1 MSRKLQHLR
10 MCMLLEDNG
19 YYIDVGGNLLNRN
32 LKMLATEIVNL
43 ILNLRFRKN
52 TYTTYKF
59 ILKTVFY

>member
-10 MCMLLEDNG
+10 MCTLLEDN
-19 YYIDVGGNLLNRN
+19 VGGNLLNRN

-43 ILNLRFRKN
+43 VLNLRFRKN

-59 ILKTVFY
+59 SLKTVFY